1 MEYKELLEIIR
12 DNFKKEYI
20 YINEE
25 TYINTKYPLIY
36 IKPKN
41 YSIEIK
47 NQRIGTITIP
57 DKWQLKLYSLL
68 PAESDFISNVQF
80 SNILKIPDQNIKEF
94 IILAGEKLLEY
105 ESLQLQWNIFHTS
118 LNDLKTNPQ
127 GQIRDFKLKQ
137 LIKNEIS

>member
-20 YINEE
+20 HIHEE

-57 DKWQLKLYSLL
+57 DKWQLKL
-68 PAESDFISNVQF
+68 PAESVGKEI
-80 SNILKIPDQNIKEF
+80 NILKIPDQNIKEF

-105 ESLQLQWNIFHTS
+105 ESLQLQWNILHTS
-118 LNDLKTNPQ
+118 LNDFKTNPQ

-137 LIKNEIS
+137 LI

>member
-12 DNFKKEYI
+12 DNFPKEYI

-105 ESLQLQWNIFHTS
+105 ESLQLQWNILHTS

-127 GQIRDFKLKQ
+127 AQIRNFKLKQ
-137 LIKNEIS
+137 LI

>member
-57 DKWQLKLYSLL
+57 DKWRLKL

-94 IILAGEKLLEY
+94 IILAGEKLMEY
-105 ESLQLQWNIFHTS
+105 ESLQLQWTIFHTS

>member
-25 TYINTKYPLIY
+25 TYIGSKYPLIY

-57 DKWQLKLYSLL
+57 DKWQLKL
-68 PAESDFISNVQF
+68 PAESDFIS
-80 SNILKIPDQNIKEF
+80 SNILFEKSSVLKIPDQNIKEF

-127 GQIRDFKLKQ
+127 AQIRNFKLKQ
-137 LIKNEIS
+137 LI

>member
-12 DNFKKEYI
+12 DNFKEEYI
-20 YINEE
+20 HIHEE
-25 TYINTKYPLIY
+25 TYIDIKYPLIY

-47 NQRIGTITIP
+47 NQRIGTITLS
-57 DKWQLKLYSLL
+57 DKWQLKL
-68 PAESDFISNVQF
+68 PAESDFIS
-80 SNILKIPDQNIKEF
+80 SNILKIPDQNPKEF

-105 ESLQLQWNIFHTS
+105 DSLQFQWNVFHNT

-127 GQIRDFKLKQ
+127 AQIRDFKLRQ
-137 LIKNEIS
+137 LI

>member
-12 DNFKKEYI
+12 DNFKEEYI
-20 YINEE
+20 HIHEE
-25 TYINTKYPLIY
+25 TYIDTKYPLIY

-47 NQRIGTITIP
+47 NQRIGTITLS
-57 DKWQLKLYSLL
+57 DKWQLKL
-68 PAESDFISNVQF
+68 PAESDFIS
-80 SNILKIPDQNIKEF
+80 SNILKIPDQNPKEF

-105 ESLQLQWNIFHTS
+105 DSLQFQWNVFHNT

-127 GQIRDFKLKQ
+127 AQIRDFKLRQ
-137 LIKNEIS
+137 LI

>member
-25 TYINTKYPLIY
+25 TYINSKYPLIY

-47 NQRIGTITIP
+47 NQRIGNITIP
-57 DKWQLKLYSLL
+57 DKWQLKL
-68 PAESDFISNVQF
+68 PAESDFIS
-80 SNILKIPDQNIKEF
+80 SNILFEKSSVLKIPDQNIKEF

-105 ESLQLQWNIFHTS
+105 ESLQLQWNILHTS

-127 GQIRDFKLKQ
+127 SQIRDFKLKQ

>member
-25 TYINTKYPLIY
+25 TYIGTKYPLIY

-105 ESLQLQWNIFHTS
+105 ESLQLQWNILHTS

-127 GQIRDFKLKQ
+127 AQIRNFKLKQ
-137 LIKNEIS
+137 LI

>member
-25 TYINTKYPLIY
+25 TYIGSKYPLIY

-57 DKWQLKLYSLL
+57 DKWRLKL
-68 PAESDFISNVQF
+68 PAESDFIS
-80 SNILKIPDQNIKEF
+80 SNILFEKSSVLKIPDQNIKEF

-127 GQIRDFKLKQ
+127 AQIRNFKLKQ
-137 LIKNEIS
+137 LI

>member
-12 DNFKKEYI
+12 DNFPKEYI
-20 YINEE
+20 RIHEE
-25 TYINTKYPLIY
+25 TYIGSKYPLIY

-57 DKWQLKLYSLL
+57 DKWQLKL
-68 PAESDFISNVQF
+68 PAESVGKEI
-80 SNILKIPDQNIKEF
+80 NILKIPDQNIKEF

-105 ESLQLQWNIFHTS
+105 ESLQLQWNILHTS

-137 LIKNEIS
+137 LI

>member
-57 DKWQLKLYSLL
+57 DKWQLKLPGKDDISNLS
-68 PAESDFISNVQF
+68 PTESDFIS

-127 GQIRDFKLKQ
+127 AQIRNFKLKQ
-137 LIKNEIS
+137 LI

>member
-57 DKWQLKLYSLL
+57 DKWQLKL
-68 PAESDFISNVQF
+68 PAESDFIS
-80 SNILKIPDQNIKEF
+80 SNILFEKSSVLKIPDQNIKEF

-105 ESLQLQWNIFHTS
+105 ESLQLQWNILHTS

-137 LIKNEIS
+137 LI

>member
-20 YINEE
+20 YIHEE

-57 DKWQLKLYSLL
+57 DKWRLKL
-68 PAESDFISNVQF
+68 PAESDFIS
-80 SNILKIPDQNIKEF
+80 SNILFEKSSVLKIPDQNIKEF

-127 GQIRDFKLKQ
+127 AQIRNFKLKQ
-137 LIKNEIS
+137 LI

>member
-25 TYINTKYPLIY
+25 TYINSKYPLIY

-47 NQRIGTITIP
+47 NQRIGNITIP
-57 DKWQLKLYSLL
+57 DKWQLKL
-68 PAESDFISNVQF
+68 PAESDFIS
-80 SNILKIPDQNIKEF
+80 SNILFEKSSVLKIPDQNIKEF

-118 LNDLKTNPQ
+118 LSDLKTNPQ
-127 GQIRDFKLKQ
+127 AQIRNFKLKQ
-137 LIKNEIS
+137 LI

>member
-20 YINEE
+20 HIHEE

-57 DKWQLKLYSLL
+57 DKWQLKL
-68 PAESDFISNVQF
+68 PAESDFIS
-80 SNILKIPDQNIKEF
+80 SNILFEKSSVLKIPDQNIKEF

-105 ESLQLQWNIFHTS
+105 ESLQLQWNILHTS

-127 GQIRDFKLKQ
+127 AQIRNFKLKQ
-137 LIKNEIS
+137 LI

>member
-20 YINEE
+20 YIHEE

-57 DKWQLKLYSLL
+57 DKWQLKL
-68 PAESDFISNVQF
+68 PAESVGKEI
-80 SNILKIPDQNIKEF
+80 NILKIPDQNIKEF

-105 ESLQLQWNIFHTS
+105 ESLQLQWNILHTS

-137 LIKNEIS
+137 LI

>member
-12 DNFKKEYI
+12 DNFPKEYI
-20 YINEE
+20 HIHEE

-57 DKWQLKLYSLL
+57 DKWQLKL
-68 PAESDFISNVQF
+68 PAESDFIS

-105 ESLQLQWNIFHTS
+105 ESLQLQWNILHTS

-127 GQIRDFKLKQ
+127 VQIRDFKLKQ
-137 LIKNEIS
+137 LIQNEIS

>member
-25 TYINTKYPLIY
+25 TYIGSKYPLIY

-57 DKWQLKLYSLL
+57 DKWRLKL
-68 PAESDFISNVQF
+68 PAESDFIS
-80 SNILKIPDQNIKEF
+80 SNILFEKSSVLKIPDQNIKEF

-105 ESLQLQWNIFHTS
+105 ESLQLQWNILHTS

-127 GQIRDFKLKQ
+127 AQIRNFKLKQ
-137 LIKNEIS
+137 LI

>member
-57 DKWQLKLYSLL
+57 DKWQLKL
-68 PAESDFISNVQF
+68 PAESDFIS
-80 SNILKIPDQNIKEF
+80 SNILFEKSSVLKIPDQNIKEF

-127 GQIRDFKLKQ
+127 AQIRNFKLKQ
-137 LIKNEIS
+137 LI

>member
-12 DNFKKEYI
+12 DNFPKEYI
-20 YINEE
+20 RIHEE
-25 TYINTKYPLIY
+25 TYINAKYPLIY
-36 IKPKN
+36 IKLKT

-57 DKWQLKLYSLL
+57 NKWQLKL
-68 PAESDFISNVQF
+68 PAESVGKEI
-80 SNILKIPDQNIKEF
+80 NILKIPDQNIKEF

-105 ESLQLQWNIFHTS
+105 ESLQLQWNILHTS

-127 GQIRDFKLKQ
+127 AQIRNFKLKQ
-137 LIKNEIS
+137 LI

>member
-25 TYINTKYPLIY
+25 TYINSKYPLIY

-47 NQRIGTITIP
+47 NQRIGNITIP
-57 DKWQLKLYSLL
+57 DKWQLKL
-68 PAESDFISNVQF
+68 PAESDFIS
-80 SNILKIPDQNIKEF
+80 SNILFEKSSVLKIPDQNIKEF

-127 GQIRDFKLKQ
+127 AQIRNFKLKQ
-137 LIKNEIS
+137 LI

>member
-12 DNFKKEYI
+12 DNFPKEYI
-20 YINEE
+20 RIHEE
-25 TYINTKYPLIY
+25 TYIGSKYPIIY
-36 IKPKN
+36 IKPKT

-57 DKWQLKLYSLL
+57 NKWQLRL
-68 PAESDFISNVQF
+68 PTESDFIH

-94 IILAGEKLLEY
+94 IILAGKKLLEY

-127 GQIRDFKLKQ
+127 VQIRDFKLKQ
-137 LIKNEIS
+137 LIQNENQS

>member
-25 TYINTKYPLIY
+25 TYIGTKYPLIY

-57 DKWQLKLYSLL
+57 DKWQLKL
-68 PAESDFISNVQF
+68 PAESVGKEI
-80 SNILKIPDQNIKEF
+80 NILKIPDQNIKEF

-105 ESLQLQWNIFHTS
+105 ESLQLQWNILHTS

-127 GQIRDFKLKQ
+127 VQIRDFKLKQ

>member
-12 DNFKKEYI
+12 DNFPEESI
-20 YINEE
+20 RIHEE
-25 TYINTKYPLIY
+25 TYINTNYPLIY

-57 DKWQLKLYSLL
+57 DKWQLKL
-68 PAESDFISNVQF
+68 PAESDFIS

-94 IILAGEKLLEY
+94 IILAGQKLIEY
-105 ESLQLQWNIFHTS
+105 ESLQLQWTIFHTS
-118 LNDLKTNPQ
+118 LNDLKTNTQ
-127 GQIRDFKLKQ
+127 AQIRDFKLKQ
-137 LIKNEIS
+137 LIKNESPL

>member
-12 DNFKKEYI
+12 DNFPKEYI
-20 YINEE
+20 RIHEE
-25 TYINTKYPLIY
+25 TYIGSKYPIIY
-36 IKPKN
+36 IKPKT

-57 DKWQLKLYSLL
+57 NKWQLKI
-68 PAESDFISNVQF
+68 PTESDFIS

-127 GQIRDFKLKQ
+127 VQIRDFKLKK
-137 LIKNEIS
+137 LIQNENQS

>member
-12 DNFKKEYI
+12 DNFKEEYI
-20 YINEE
+20 HIHEE
-25 TYINTKYPLIY
+25 TYIDTKYPLIY

-47 NQRIGTITIP
+47 NQRIGTITLS
-57 DKWQLKLYSLL
+57 DKWQLKL
-68 PAESDFISNVQF
+68 PAESDFIS
-80 SNILKIPDQNIKEF
+80 SNILKIPDQNPKEF

-105 ESLQLQWNIFHTS
+105 ESLQFQWNVFHNT

-127 GQIRDFKLKQ
+127 AQIRDFKLRQ
-137 LIKNEIS
+137 LI

>member
-12 DNFKKEYI
+12 DNFPKEYI
-20 YINEE
+20 RIHEE
-25 TYINTKYPLIY
+25 TYIGSKYPLIY

-57 DKWQLKLYSLL
+57 DKWQLKL

-105 ESLQLQWNIFHTS
+105 ESLQLQWNILHTS

-127 GQIRDFKLKQ
+127 AQIRNFKLKQ
-137 LIKNEIS
+137 LI

>member
-12 DNFKKEYI
+12 DNFPKEYI
-20 YINEE
+20 RIHEE
-25 TYINTKYPLIY
+25 TYIGSKYPLIY

-57 DKWQLKLYSLL
+57 DKWQLKL
-68 PAESDFISNVQF
+68 PAESVGKEI
-80 SNILKIPDQNIKEF
+80 NILKIPDQNIKEF

-105 ESLQLQWNIFHTS
+105 ESLQLQWNILHTS

-127 GQIRDFKLKQ
+127 AQIRNFKLKQ
-137 LIKNEIS
+137 LI